1 MTMSADNYNIQKKVV
16 TISLLL
22 FAIKIIAWIITGSV
36 AIMTDA
42 LESIVNV
49 VSGFIGLYS
58 LYLASLPKDRNHP
71 YGHGK
76 VEFLSAATEG
86 VLISVAGLI
95 IIYEAVQQLRNPQA
109 VQQLDYGI
117 ILTALAGTVNYA
129 AGLYAVSKGS
139 AHKSPALIASGKHLQ
154 SDAYSTLGILAGLTL
169 LYFTGWAWLD
179 SVTALVFAGIIIFTG
194 VRIVSKS
201 VSGIMDEAD
210 ELLLNEMVDVIQAA
224 RRPNWIDLHNLRII
238 KYGTTLHM
246 DCHLTVPWYFNV
258 KEAHDEIECLEQLV
272 RESFGESVELFV
284 HTDACRDFSCRLC
297 SKSDCAVR
305 LFPFEKK
312 IKWTVENISENKR
325 HQL

>member
-1 MTMSADNYNIQKKVV
+1 MTTSADNYNIQKKVV

-22 FAIKIIAWIITGSV
+22 FAIKIVAWIITGSV

-76 VEFLSAATEG
+76 VELLSAATEG

-95 IIYEAVQQLRNPQA
+95 IIYEAVQQIRNPQA
-109 VQQLDYGI
+109 IQQLDYGI
-117 ILTALAGTVNYA
+117 ILIALAGTVNYA

-154 SDAYSTLGILAGLTL
+154 SDAYSTLGILAGLAL

-179 SVTALVFAGIIIFTG
+179 SITALVFAGIIIFTG
-194 VRIVSKS
+194 VRIVSES

-258 KEAHDEIECLEQLV
+258 KEAHDEIEYLEQLV

-297 SKSDCAVR
+297 SKSDCTVR
-305 LFPFEKK
+305 LFTFEMQ
-312 IKWTVENISENKR
+312 IEWTIENISENKR